1 MTEKEWNTR
10 CRIMGFLD
18 TSLIGRRTIVRDAD
32 PPALGYTSKDGI
44 IHVARKHDFF
54 NQVTEPE
61 VRIMQ
66 MGINIHEAMHQVFTD
81 FDETERILREI
92 PDYQQKDLF
101 MTIVNLIEDP
111 AIENFADQIV
121 GGPALDAL
129 YFTIDRCYDL
139 AIPVSEHAETNPLST
154 AWYEYM
160 TALIHFGDGGLV
172 KGDFTSQAARRCFDR
187 TIGLV
192 YQAINEPDGKKRVHI
207 AEEIFQ
213 TALRILTPINGWN
226 ASLCMSDLTNA
237 TGKRSTN
244 GNGEG
249 RKAADVSDPSKRS
262 EKRDRARRQGI
273 EKEKEKM
280 QDQLKEDAGIT
291 DRQEEAEDPEEGESL
306 DVKNSP
312 GATGDEAETEKKAS
326 TTTQAEFGADD
337 ASGTVPE
344 ETAGQSAGTSEESS
358 GTDADK
364 IHTGDED
371 ENEGAIPGNKSG
383 EDPQG
388 LASQNAEDPEG
399 EPEAI
404 DPEALAEQLDQL
416 MESYEDTCGK
426 SAERETATAMN
437 EAVKEIAANH
447 KQFSDVIPDDMVV
460 EDSAPEL
467 YAKYSQRAAVIYE
480 PLIVKLKKIFQ
491 DDCNRK
497 MYTQSGMVS
506 LKRASSGRVTSRL
519 FERKRLPSDK
529 ADMCLMLLV
538 DCSGSMR
545 GEKTTAAIITA
556 TAIAETMAYFRIP
569 TYCMGFHTTSSE
581 VEQLHFIQWTNTLP
595 ERETLPY
602 IEGNGGNFDSYSIR
616 YATELL
622 KQRREK
628 HKLMN
633 IISDGLPSAYFSGSE
648 GIRQNT
654 LAIEDARKEK
664 IQVFGTAIGKQNNKD
679 FTKMY
684 GKDFYMNVQDF
695 ELLAG
700 QTAEMIKKIVQDW

>member
-10 CRIMGFLD
+10 CRIMGLLD
-18 TSLIGRRTIVRDAD
+18 TSLIGRRTIVQDAAH
-32 PPALGYTSKDGI
+32 PALGYTSKDGI
-44 IHVARKHDFF
+44 IHVARDHDFF
-54 NQVTEPE
+54 NRVTEPE

-66 MGINIHEAMHQVFTD
+66 MGINVHEAMHQVFTD
-81 FDETERILREI
+81 FDETECILREI
-92 PDYQQKDLF
+92 SDYQQKDLF

-160 TALIHFGDGGLV
+160 TALVHFGDGGLV

-249 RKAADVSDPSKRS
+249 RKAANVSDSSKRS
-262 EKRDRARRQGI
+262 ESRNKARKQSM

-291 DRQEEAEDPEEGESL
+291 DRQEETENPEEGESL

-312 GATGDEAETEKKAS
+312 GAAGDEAETEKKAS
-326 TTTQAEFGADD
+326 TTTQAESGADD

-344 ETAGQSAGTSEESS
+344 ETTGQSAGTSEESS
-358 GTDADK
+358 GTDTNK
-364 IHTGDED
+364 NHTGGED
-371 ENEGAIPGNKSG
+371 ENEEPIPGDKSG
-383 EDPQG
+383 EEQRD
-388 LASQNAEDPEG
+388 LASKDMEDLEA

-404 DPEALAEQLDQL
+404 DPETLAEQLDSL

-426 SAERETATAMN
+426 SAGQEITTAMN

-460 EDSAPEL
+460 EDSDPEL

-491 DDCNRK
+491 DDCSRK

-506 LKRASSGRVTSRL
+506 LKRASAGRVTSRL

-581 VEQLHFIQWTNTLP
+581 VEQLHFVQWNNTLP

>member
-10 CRIMGFLD
+10 CRIMGLLD
-18 TSLIGRRTIVRDAD
+18 TSLIGRRTIVQDAAH
-32 PPALGYTSKDGI
+32 PALGYTSKDGI
-44 IHVARKHDFF
+44 IHVARDHDFF
-54 NQVTEPE
+54 TRVTESE

-81 FDETERILREI
+81 FDETERILHEI

-160 TALIHFGDGGLV
+160 TALVHFGDGGLV

-249 RKAADVSDPSKRS
+249 RKAANVSDSSKRS
-262 EKRDRARRQGI
+262 ERRNKARKQSM

-291 DRQEEAEDPEEGESL
+291 DRQEETEDPEEGESL

-312 GATGDEAETEKKAS
+312 GAAGDEAETEKKAS
-326 TTTQAEFGADD
+326 ATTQAESGADD
-337 ASGTVPE
+337 ASRTVPE

-358 GTDADK
+358 GTDTNK
-364 IHTGDED
+364 NHTGGED
-371 ENEGAIPGNKSG
+371 ENEEPIPGDKSG
-383 EDPQG
+383 EEQQD
-388 LASQNAEDPEG
+388 LTSKDMEDPEA

-404 DPEALAEQLDQL
+404 DPETLAEQLDSL
-416 MESYEDTCGK
+416 MKSYEDTCGK
-426 SAERETATAMN
+426 SAGQEITTAMN

-447 KQFSDVIPDDMVV
+447 KQFSDVIPDDIVM

-467 YAKYSQRAAVIYE
+467 YAKYSERAAIIYE

-497 MYTQSGMVS
+497 MYTQSGMIS

-556 TAIAETMAYFRIP
+556 TAIAEMMAYFRIP

-581 VEQLHFIQWTNTLP
+581 VEQLHFIQWNNTLP

>member
-10 CRIMGFLD
+10 CRIMGLLD
-18 TSLIGRRTIVRDAD
+18 TSLIGRRTIVQDAAH
-32 PPALGYTSKDGI
+32 PALGYTSKDGI
-44 IHVARKHDFF
+44 IHVARDHDFF
-54 NQVTEPE
+54 NRVTEPE

-66 MGINIHEAMHQVFTD
+66 MGINVHEAMHQVFTD
-81 FDETERILREI
+81 FDETECILREI
-92 PDYQQKDLF
+92 SDYQQKDLF

-160 TALIHFGDGGLV
+160 TALVHFGDGGLV

-249 RKAADVSDPSKRS
+249 RKAANVSDSSKRS
-262 EKRDRARRQGI
+262 ESRNKARKQSM

-291 DRQEEAEDPEEGESL
+291 DRQEETENPEEGESL

-312 GATGDEAETEKKAS
+312 GAAGDEAETEKKAS
-326 TTTQAEFGADD
+326 TTTQAESGADD

-344 ETAGQSAGTSEESS
+344 ETTGQSAGTSEESS
-358 GTDADK
+358 GTDTNK
-364 IHTGDED
+364 NHTGGED
-371 ENEGAIPGNKSG
+371 ENEEPIPGDKSG
-383 EDPQG
+383 EEQRD
-388 LASQNAEDPEG
+388 LASKDMEDLEA

-404 DPEALAEQLDQL
+404 DPETLAEQLDSL

-426 SAERETATAMN
+426 SAGQEITTAMN

-460 EDSAPEL
+460 EDSDPEL

-491 DDCNRK
+491 DDCSRK

-506 LKRASSGRVTSRL
+506 LKRASAGRVTSRL

-581 VEQLHFIQWTNTLP
+581 VEQLHFIQWNNTLP

-700 QTAEMIKKIVQDW
+700 QTAEMIKKIVQD

>member
-18 TSLIGRRTIVRDAD
+18 TSLIGRRTIVQDAGH
-32 PPALGYTSKDGI
+32 PALGYTSKDGI
-44 IHVARKHDFF
+44 IHVARDHDFF
-54 NQVTEPE
+54 NRVTEPE

-92 PDYQQKDLF
+92 SDYQQKDLF

-160 TALIHFGDGGLV
+160 TALVHFGDGGLV

-192 YQAINEPDGKKRVHI
+192 YHAINEPDGKKRVHI

-249 RKAADVSDPSKRS
+249 RKAANVSDSSKRS
-262 EKRDRARRQGI
+262 ERRNKARKQSM

-280 QDQLKEDAGIT
+280 LDQLKEDAGIT
-291 DRQEEAEDPEEGESL
+291 DRQEETEDPEEGESL

-312 GATGDEAETEKKAS
+312 GAAGDEAETEKKAS
-326 TTTQAEFGADD
+326 TTTQAESGADD

-344 ETAGQSAGTSEESS
+344 ETTGQSAGISEESS
-358 GTDADK
+358 GTDTNK
-364 IHTGDED
+364 NHTGGED
-371 ENEGAIPGNKSG
+371 ENEEPIPGDKSG
-383 EDPQG
+383 KEQRDLTSKDMED
-388 LASQNAEDPEG
+388 
-399 EPEAI
+399 PEAI
-404 DPEALAEQLDQL
+404 DPETLAEQLDQL

-426 SAERETATAMN
+426 SAGQEITTAMN

>member
-10 CRIMGFLD
+10 CRIMGLLD
-18 TSLIGRRTIVRDAD
+18 TSLIGRRTIVQDAEH
-32 PPALGYTSKDGI
+32 PALGYTSKDGI
-44 IHVARKHDFF
+44 IHVARDHDFF
-54 NQVTEPE
+54 NRVTEPE

-92 PDYQQKDLF
+92 SDYQQKDLF

-160 TALIHFGDGGLV
+160 TALVHFGDGGLV

-192 YQAINEPDGKKRVHI
+192 YQAINEPDGKKRDHI
-207 AEEIFQ
+207 AEKIFQ

-249 RKAADVSDPSKRS
+249 RKAANVSDSSKRS
-262 EKRDRARRQGI
+262 ERRNKARKQSM

-291 DRQEEAEDPEEGESL
+291 DRQEETEDPEEGESL

-312 GATGDEAETEKKAS
+312 GAAGDEAETKKKAS
-326 TTTQAEFGADD
+326 ATTQAESGADD

-344 ETAGQSAGTSEESS
+344 ETTGQSAGTSEELSK
-358 GTDADK
+358 TDTNQN
-364 IHTGDED
+364 HTGGED
-371 ENEGAIPGNKSG
+371 ENEEPIPGDKSG
-383 EDPQG
+383 EEQRD
-388 LASQNAEDPEG
+388 LASKDMEDPEA

-404 DPEALAEQLDQL
+404 DPETLAEQLDSL

-426 SAERETATAMN
+426 SAGQEIATAMN

-491 DDCNRK
+491 DDCSRK

-506 LKRASSGRVTSRL
+506 LKRASAGRVTSRL

-581 VEQLHFIQWTNTLP
+581 VEQLHFIQWNNTLP

>member
-18 TSLIGRRTIVRDAD
+18 TSLIGRRTIVQDAGH
-32 PPALGYTSKDGI
+32 PALGYTSKDGI
-44 IHVARKHDFF
+44 IHVARDHDFF
-54 NQVTEPE
+54 NRVTEPE

-81 FDETERILREI
+81 FDETERILWEI
-92 PDYQQKDLF
+92 SDYQQKDLF

-226 ASLCMSDLTNA
+226 ASLCINDLTNA

-249 RKAADVSDPSKRS
+249 RKAANVSDPSKRS
-262 EKRDRARRQGI
+262 ERRNKARKQSM

-280 QDQLKEDAGIT
+280 LDQLKEDAGIT
-291 DRQEEAEDPEEGESL
+291 DRQEETEDPEEGESL
-306 DVKNSP
+306 DAKNSP
-312 GATGDEAETEKKAS
+312 GAAGDEAETEKKAS
-326 TTTQAEFGADD
+326 TTTQAESGADD

-344 ETAGQSAGTSEESS
+344 ETTGQSAGISEESS
-358 GTDADK
+358 GTDTNK
-364 IHTGDED
+364 NHTGGED
-371 ENEGAIPGNKSG
+371 ENEEPIPGDKSG
-383 EDPQG
+383 KEQRDLTSKDMED
-388 LASQNAEDPEG
+388 
-399 EPEAI
+399 PEAI
-404 DPEALAEQLDQL
+404 DPETLAEQLDSL

-426 SAERETATAMN
+426 SAGQEITTAMN

-491 DDCNRK
+491 DDCSRK

-506 LKRASSGRVTSRL
+506 LKRASAGRVTSRL

-545 GEKTTAAIITA
+545 GEKTAAAIITA

-581 VEQLHFIQWTNTLP
+581 VEQLHFIQWNNTLP

-695 ELLAG
+695 ELLAS
-700 QTAEMIKKIVQDW
+700 QTAEMIKRIVQDW

>member
-10 CRIMGFLD
+10 CRIMGLLD
-18 TSLIGRRTIVRDAD
+18 TSLIGRRTIVQDAAH
-32 PPALGYTSKDGI
+32 PALGYTSKDGI
-44 IHVARKHDFF
+44 IHVARDHDFF
-54 NQVTEPE
+54 NRVTEPE

-66 MGINIHEAMHQVFTD
+66 MGINVHEAMHQVFTD
-81 FDETERILREI
+81 FDETECILREI
-92 PDYQQKDLF
+92 SDYQQKDLF

-160 TALIHFGDGGLV
+160 TALVHFGDGGLV

-249 RKAADVSDPSKRS
+249 RKAANVSDSSKRS
-262 EKRDRARRQGI
+262 ESRNKARKQSM

-291 DRQEEAEDPEEGESL
+291 DRQEETENPEEGESL

-312 GATGDEAETEKKAS
+312 GAAGDEAETEKKAS
-326 TTTQAEFGADD
+326 TTTQAESGADD

-344 ETAGQSAGTSEESS
+344 ETTGQSAGTSEESS
-358 GTDADK
+358 GTDTNK
-364 IHTGDED
+364 NHTGGED
-371 ENEGAIPGNKSG
+371 ENEEPIPGDKSG
-383 EDPQG
+383 EEQRD
-388 LASQNAEDPEG
+388 LASKDMEDLEA

-404 DPEALAEQLDQL
+404 DPETLAEQLDSL

-426 SAERETATAMN
+426 SAGQEITTAMN

-447 KQFSDVIPDDMVV
+447 KQFSDVIPDDIVM
-460 EDSAPEL
+460 EDSTTEL
-467 YAKYSQRAAVIYE
+467 YAKYSERAAIIYE

-569 TYCMGFHTTSSE
+569 TYCMGFHTTSSN
-581 VEQLHFIQWTNTLP
+581 VEQLHFIRWANTLS

-602 IEGNGGNFDSYSIR
+602 IEGNGSNFDSYSIR

-654 LAIEDARKEK
+654 FAIEDARKEK

>member
-10 CRIMGFLD
+10 CRIMGLLD
-18 TSLIGRRTIVRDAD
+18 TSLIGRRTIVQDAAH
-32 PPALGYTSKDGI
+32 PALGYTSKDGI
-44 IHVARKHDFF
+44 IHVARDHDFF
-54 NQVTEPE
+54 TRVTESE

-81 FDETERILREI
+81 FDETERILHEI

-139 AIPVSEHAETNPLST
+139 AIPVSEHAETHPLRA

-160 TALIHFGDGGLV
+160 TALVHFGDGGLV

-249 RKAADVSDPSKRS
+249 RKAANVSDSSKRS
-262 EKRDRARRQGI
+262 ERRNKARKQSM

-291 DRQEEAEDPEEGESL
+291 DRQEETEDPEEGESL

-312 GATGDEAETEKKAS
+312 GAAGDEAETEKKAS
-326 TTTQAEFGADD
+326 ATTQAESGADD

-344 ETAGQSAGTSEESS
+344 ETTGQSAGTSEESS
-358 GTDADK
+358 GTDTNK
-364 IHTGDED
+364 NHTGGED
-371 ENEGAIPGNKSG
+371 ENEEPIPGDKSG
-383 EDPQG
+383 EEQRN
-388 LASQNAEDPEG
+388 LASKDMEDLEA

-404 DPEALAEQLDQL
+404 DPETLAEQLDSL

-426 SAERETATAMN
+426 SAGQETTTAMN

-447 KQFSDVIPDDMVV
+447 KQFSDVIPDDIVM

-467 YAKYSQRAAVIYE
+467 YAKYSERAAIIYE

-497 MYTQSGMVS
+497 MYTQSGMIS

-581 VEQLHFIQWTNTLP
+581 VEQLHFIQWNNTLP

-602 IEGNGGNFDSYSIR
+602 IEGNGSNFDSYSIR

>member
-1 MTEKEWNTR
+1 MTEKEWNAR
-10 CRIMGFLD
+10 CRIMGLLD
-18 TSLIGRRTIVRDAD
+18 TSLIGRRTIVQDAAR
-32 PPALGYTSKDGI
+32 PALGYTSKDGI
-44 IHVARKHDFF
+44 IHVARDHDFF
-54 NQVTEPE
+54 TRVTESE

-81 FDETERILREI
+81 FDETERILHEI

-139 AIPVSEHAETNPLST
+139 AIPVSEHSETHPLRA

-160 TALIHFGDGGLV
+160 TALVHFGDGGLV

-249 RKAADVSDPSKRS
+249 RKAANVSDSSKRS
-262 EKRDRARRQGI
+262 ERRNKARKQSM

-291 DRQEEAEDPEEGESL
+291 DRQEETENPEEGESL

-312 GATGDEAETEKKAS
+312 GAAGDEAETEKKAS
-326 TTTQAEFGADD
+326 TMTQAESGADD

-344 ETAGQSAGTSEESS
+344 ETTGQSAGISEESS
-358 GTDADK
+358 GTDTNK
-364 IHTGDED
+364 NHTGGED
-371 ENEGAIPGNKSG
+371 ENEEPIPGDKSG
-383 EDPQG
+383 KEQRD
-388 LASQNAEDPEG
+388 LTSKDMEDPEA

-404 DPEALAEQLDQL
+404 DPETLAEQLDSL

-426 SAERETATAMN
+426 SAGQEITTAMN

-447 KQFSDVIPDDMVV
+447 KQFSDVIPDDIVM
-460 EDSAPEL
+460 EDSTPEL
-467 YAKYSQRAAVIYE
+467 YAKYSQRAAIIYE

-556 TAIAETMAYFRIP
+556 TAIAETMAYFQIP
-569 TYCMGFHTTSSE
+569 TYCMGFHTTSSN
-581 VEQLHFIQWTNTLP
+581 VEQLHFIRWANTLS

-602 IEGNGGNFDSYSIR
+602 IEGNGSNFDSYSIR

-654 LAIEDARKEK
+654 FAIEDARKEK

>member
-1 MTEKEWNTR
+1 
-10 CRIMGFLD
+10 MGLLD
-18 TSLIGRRTIVRDAD
+18 TSLIGRRTIVQDAAH
-32 PPALGYTSKDGI
+32 PALGYTSKDGI
-44 IHVARKHDFF
+44 IHVARDHDFF
-54 NQVTEPE
+54 NRVTEPE

-66 MGINIHEAMHQVFTD
+66 MGINVHEAMHQVFTD
-81 FDETERILREI
+81 FDETECILREI
-92 PDYQQKDLF
+92 SDYQQKDLF

-160 TALIHFGDGGLV
+160 TALVHFGDGGLV

-249 RKAADVSDPSKRS
+249 RKAANVSDSSKRS
-262 EKRDRARRQGI
+262 ESRNKARKQSM

-291 DRQEEAEDPEEGESL
+291 DRQEETENPEEGESL

-312 GATGDEAETEKKAS
+312 GAAGDEAETEKKAS
-326 TTTQAEFGADD
+326 TTTQAESGADD

-344 ETAGQSAGTSEESS
+344 ETTGQSAGTSEESS
-358 GTDADK
+358 GTDTNK
-364 IHTGDED
+364 NHTGGED
-371 ENEGAIPGNKSG
+371 ENEEPIPGDKSG
-383 EDPQG
+383 EEQRD
-388 LASQNAEDPEG
+388 LASKDMEDLEA

-404 DPEALAEQLDQL
+404 DPETLAEQLDSL

-426 SAERETATAMN
+426 SAGQEITTAMN

-460 EDSAPEL
+460 EDSDPEL

-491 DDCNRK
+491 DDCSRK

-506 LKRASSGRVTSRL
+506 LKRASAGRVTSRL

-581 VEQLHFIQWTNTLP
+581 VEQLHFIQWNNTLP

>member
-1 MTEKEWNTR
+1 MTEKEWNAR
-10 CRIMGFLD
+10 CRIMGLLD
-18 TSLIGRRTIVRDAD
+18 TSLIGRRTIVQDAAR
-32 PPALGYTSKDGI
+32 PALGYTSKDGI
-44 IHVARKHDFF
+44 IHVARDHDFF
-54 NQVTEPE
+54 TRVTESE

-81 FDETERILREI
+81 FDETERILHEI

-139 AIPVSEHAETNPLST
+139 AIPVSEHSETHPLRA

-160 TALIHFGDGGLV
+160 TALVHFGDGGLV

-249 RKAADVSDPSKRS
+249 RKAANVSDSSKRS
-262 EKRDRARRQGI
+262 ERRNKARKQSM
-273 EKEKEKM
+273 EKEKRKM
-280 QDQLKEDAGIT
+280 QDQLREDAGIT
-291 DRQEEAEDPEEGESL
+291 DRQEETEDPEEGESL

-312 GATGDEAETEKKAS
+312 GAAGDEAETEKKAS
-326 TTTQAEFGADD
+326 TMTQAESGADD

-344 ETAGQSAGTSEESS
+344 ETTGQSAGISEESS
-358 GTDADK
+358 GTDTNK
-364 IHTGDED
+364 NHTGSED
-371 ENEGAIPGNKSG
+371 ENEEPIPGDKSG
-383 EDPQG
+383 EEQRD
-388 LASQNAEDPEG
+388 LTSKDMEDPEA

-404 DPEALAEQLDQL
+404 DPETLAEQLDSL

-426 SAERETATAMN
+426 SAGQEITTAMN

-447 KQFSDVIPDDMVV
+447 KQFSDVIPDDIVM

-467 YAKYSQRAAVIYE
+467 YAKYSQRAAIIYE

-569 TYCMGFHTTSSE
+569 TYCMGFHTTSSN
-581 VEQLHFIQWTNTLP
+581 VEQLHFIRWANTLS

-602 IEGNGGNFDSYSIR
+602 IEGNGSNFDSYSIR

-654 LAIEDARKEK
+654 FAIEDARKEK

>member
-10 CRIMGFLD
+10 CRIMGLLD
-18 TSLIGRRTIVRDAD
+18 TSLIGRRTIVQDAAH
-32 PPALGYTSKDGI
+32 PALGYTSKDGI
-44 IHVARKHDFF
+44 IHVARDHDFF
-54 NQVTEPE
+54 NQVTESE

-160 TALIHFGDGGLV
+160 TALVHFGDGGLV

-249 RKAADVSDPSKRS
+249 RKAANVSDSSKRS
-262 EKRDRARRQGI
+262 ERRNKARKQSM

-291 DRQEEAEDPEEGESL
+291 DRQEETEDPEEGESL

-312 GATGDEAETEKKAS
+312 GAAGDEAETEKKAT
-326 TTTQAEFGADD
+326 TTTQAESGADD

-344 ETAGQSAGTSEESS
+344 ETTGQSAGISEESS
-358 GTDADK
+358 GTDTNK
-364 IHTGDED
+364 NHTGGED
-371 ENEGAIPGNKSG
+371 ENEEPIPGDKSG
-383 EDPQG
+383 EEQRD
-388 LASQNAEDPEG
+388 LTSKDMEDPEA

-404 DPEALAEQLDQL
+404 DPETLAEQLDSL

-426 SAERETATAMN
+426 SAGQEITTAMN

-506 LKRASSGRVTSRL
+506 LKRASAGRVTSRL

-581 VEQLHFIQWTNTLP
+581 VEQLHFIQWNNTLP

>member
-10 CRIMGFLD
+10 CHIMGLLD
-18 TSLIGRRTIVRDAD
+18 TSLIGRRTIVQDAAH
-32 PPALGYTSKDGI
+32 PALGYTSKDGI
-44 IHVARKHDFF
+44 IHVARDHDFF
-54 NQVTEPE
+54 NRVTEPE

-92 PDYQQKDLF
+92 SDYQQKDLF

-160 TALIHFGDGGLV
+160 TALVHFGDGGLV

-249 RKAADVSDPSKRS
+249 RKAANVSDSSKRS
-262 EKRDRARRQGI
+262 ERRNKARKQSM

-280 QDQLKEDAGIT
+280 LDQLKEDAGIT
-291 DRQEEAEDPEEGESL
+291 DRQEETEDPEEGESL

-312 GATGDEAETEKKAS
+312 GAAGDEAETEKKAS
-326 TTTQAEFGADD
+326 TTTQAESGADD

-344 ETAGQSAGTSEESS
+344 ETTGQSAGISEESS
-358 GTDADK
+358 GTDTNK
-364 IHTGDED
+364 NHTGGED
-371 ENEGAIPGNKSG
+371 ENEEPIPGDKSG
-383 EDPQG
+383 KEQRD
-388 LASQNAEDPEG
+388 LASKDMED
-399 EPEAI
+399 PEAI
-404 DPEALAEQLDQL
+404 DPETLAEQLDSL

-426 SAERETATAMN
+426 SAGQEITTAMN

-491 DDCNRK
+491 DDCSRK

-506 LKRASSGRVTSRL
+506 LKRASAGRVTSRL

-581 VEQLHFIQWTNTLP
+581 VEQLHFIQWNNTLP

-695 ELLAG
+695 ELLAS
-700 QTAEMIKKIVQDW
+700 QTAEMIKRIVQDW

>member
-10 CRIMGFLD
+10 CRIMGLLD
-18 TSLIGRRTIVRDAD
+18 TSLIGRRTIVQDAAH
-32 PPALGYTSKDGI
+32 PALGYTSKDGI
-44 IHVARKHDFF
+44 IHVARDHDFF
-54 NQVTEPE
+54 NRVTEPE

-66 MGINIHEAMHQVFTD
+66 MGINVHEAMHQVFTD
-81 FDETERILREI
+81 FDETECILREI
-92 PDYQQKDLF
+92 SDYQQKDLF

-160 TALIHFGDGGLV
+160 TALVHFGDGGLV

-249 RKAADVSDPSKRS
+249 RKAANVSDSSKRTES
-262 EKRDRARRQGI
+262 RNKARKQSM

-291 DRQEEAEDPEEGESL
+291 DRQEETENPEEGESL

-312 GATGDEAETEKKAS
+312 GAAGDEAETEKKAS
-326 TTTQAEFGADD
+326 TTTQAESGADD

-344 ETAGQSAGTSEESS
+344 ETTGQSAGTSEESS
-358 GTDADK
+358 GTDTNK
-364 IHTGDED
+364 NHTGGED
-371 ENEGAIPGNKSG
+371 ENEEPIPGDKSG
-383 EDPQG
+383 EEQRD
-388 LASQNAEDPEG
+388 LASKDMEDLEA

-404 DPEALAEQLDQL
+404 DPETLAEQLDSL

-426 SAERETATAMN
+426 SAGQEITTAMN

-460 EDSAPEL
+460 EDSDPEL

-491 DDCNRK
+491 DDCSRK

-506 LKRASSGRVTSRL
+506 LKRASAGRVTSRL

-581 VEQLHFIQWTNTLP
+581 VEQLHFIQWNNTLP

>member
-1 MTEKEWNTR
+1 M
-10 CRIMGFLD
+10 
-18 TSLIGRRTIVRDAD
+18 
-32 PPALGYTSKDGI
+32 
-44 IHVARKHDFF
+44 
-54 NQVTEPE
+54 
-61 VRIMQ
+61 
-66 MGINIHEAMHQVFTD
+66 
-81 FDETERILREI
+81 
-92 PDYQQKDLF
+92 
-101 MTIVNLIEDP
+101 
-111 AIENFADQIV
+111 
-121 GGPALDAL
+121 
-129 YFTIDRCYDL
+129 
-139 AIPVSEHAETNPLST
+139 
-154 AWYEYM
+154 
-160 TALIHFGDGGLV
+160 
-172 KGDFTSQAARRCFDR
+172 
-187 TIGLV
+187 
-192 YQAINEPDGKKRVHI
+192 
-207 AEEIFQ
+207 
-213 TALRILTPINGWN
+213 
-226 ASLCMSDLTNA
+226 
-237 TGKRSTN
+237 
-244 GNGEG
+244 
-249 RKAADVSDPSKRS
+249 
-262 EKRDRARRQGI
+262 

-280 QDQLKEDAGIT
+280 QDQLREDAGIT
-291 DRQEEAEDPEEGESL
+291 GRQEDPEEGESL
-306 DVKNSP
+306 DTKNSP
-312 GATGDEAETEKKAS
+312 GTAGDETEAEKEAS
-326 TTTQAEFGADD
+326 ATAQAGSDADD
-337 ASGTVPE
+337 VSGTVPE
-344 ETAGQSAGTSEESS
+344 ETAGQPVGTSEESS

-388 LASQNAEDPEG
+388 LASQNAEDLEE

>member
-10 CRIMGFLD
+10 CRIMGLLD
-18 TSLIGRRTIVRDAD
+18 TSLIGRRTIVQDAAH
-32 PPALGYTSKDGI
+32 PALGYTSKDGI
-44 IHVARKHDFF
+44 IHVARDHDFF

-160 TALIHFGDGGLV
+160 TALVHFGDGGLV

-249 RKAADVSDPSKRS
+249 RKAANVSDSSKRS
-262 EKRDRARRQGI
+262 ERRNKARKQSM

-291 DRQEEAEDPEEGESL
+291 DRQEETEDPEEGESL

-312 GATGDEAETEKKAS
+312 GAAGDEAETEKKAS
-326 TTTQAEFGADD
+326 TMTQVESGADD

-344 ETAGQSAGTSEESS
+344 ETTGQSAGISEESS
-358 GTDADK
+358 GTDTNK
-364 IHTGDED
+364 NHTGSED
-371 ENEGAIPGNKSG
+371 ENEEPIPGDKSW
-383 EDPQG
+383 EEQRD
-388 LASQNAEDPEG
+388 LTSKDMEDPEA

-404 DPEALAEQLDQL
+404 DPETLAEQLDSL

-426 SAERETATAMN
+426 SAGQEITTAMN

-467 YAKYSQRAAVIYE
+467 YAKYSERAAVIYE

-491 DDCNRK
+491 DDCSRK

-506 LKRASSGRVTSRL
+506 LKRASAGRVTSRL

-581 VEQLHFIQWTNTLP
+581 VEQLHFIQWNNTLP

>member
-18 TSLIGRRTIVRDAD
+18 TSLIGRRTIVQDAEH
-32 PPALGYTSKDGI
+32 PALGYTSKDGI
-44 IHVARKHDFF
+44 IHVARDHDFF
-54 NQVTEPE
+54 NRVTEPE

-92 PDYQQKDLF
+92 SDYQQKDLF

-160 TALIHFGDGGLV
+160 TALVHFGDGGLV

-249 RKAADVSDPSKRS
+249 RKAANVSDSSKRS
-262 EKRDRARRQGI
+262 ERRNKARKQSM

-280 QDQLKEDAGIT
+280 LDQLKEDAGIT
-291 DRQEEAEDPEEGESL
+291 DRQEETEDPEEGESL

-312 GATGDEAETEKKAS
+312 GAAGDEAETEKKAS
-326 TTTQAEFGADD
+326 TTTQAESGADD

-344 ETAGQSAGTSEESS
+344 ETTGQSAGISEESS
-358 GTDADK
+358 GTDTNK
-364 IHTGDED
+364 NHTGGED
-371 ENEGAIPGNKSG
+371 ENEEPIPGDKSG
-383 EDPQG
+383 KEQRDLTSKDMED
-388 LASQNAEDPEG
+388 
-399 EPEAI
+399 PEAI
-404 DPEALAEQLDQL
+404 DPETLAEQLDSL

-426 SAERETATAMN
+426 SAGQEITTAMN

-447 KQFSDVIPDDMVV
+447 KQFSDVIPDGYGRGRLRPG
-460 EDSAPEL
+460 AL
-467 YAKYSQRAAVIYE
+467 C
-480 PLIVKLKKIFQ
+480 KIFA
-491 DDCNRK
+491 K
-497 MYTQSGMVS
+497 
-506 LKRASSGRVTSRL
+506 
-519 FERKRLPSDK
+519 
-529 ADMCLMLLV
+529 
-538 DCSGSMR
+538 GS
-545 GEKTTAAIITA
+545 
-556 TAIAETMAYFRIP
+556 
-569 TYCMGFHTTSSE
+569 CH
-581 VEQLHFIQWTNTLP
+581 L
-595 ERETLPY
+595 
-602 IEGNGGNFDSYSIR
+602 
-616 YATELL
+616 
-622 KQRREK
+622 
-628 HKLMN
+628 
-633 IISDGLPSAYFSGSE
+633 
-648 GIRQNT
+648 
-654 LAIEDARKEK
+654 
-664 IQVFGTAIGKQNNKD
+664 
-679 FTKMY
+679 
-684 GKDFYMNVQDF
+684 
-695 ELLAG
+695 
-700 QTAEMIKKIVQDW
+700 

>member
-1 MTEKEWNTR
+1 M
-10 CRIMGFLD
+10 
-18 TSLIGRRTIVRDAD
+18 
-32 PPALGYTSKDGI
+32 
-44 IHVARKHDFF
+44 
-54 NQVTEPE
+54 
-61 VRIMQ
+61 
-66 MGINIHEAMHQVFTD
+66 
-81 FDETERILREI
+81 
-92 PDYQQKDLF
+92 
-101 MTIVNLIEDP
+101 
-111 AIENFADQIV
+111 
-121 GGPALDAL
+121 
-129 YFTIDRCYDL
+129 
-139 AIPVSEHAETNPLST
+139 
-154 AWYEYM
+154 
-160 TALIHFGDGGLV
+160 

-262 EKRDRARRQGI
+262 ERRNKARKQSMK
-273 EKEKEKM
+273 KEKEKM
-280 QDQLKEDAGIT
+280 QDRLRKDAGIA
-291 DRQEEAEDPEEGESL
+291 DRQEDPEEGESL

-312 GATGDEAETEKKAS
+312 GTAGDEAEAEKEAS
-326 TTTQAEFGADD
+326 ATAQAGSDADD
-337 ASGTVPE
+337 VSGTVPE
-344 ETAGQSAGTSEESS
+344 ETAGQPAGTSEESS

-371 ENEGAIPGNKSG
+371 GNEGAIPGNKSG
-383 EDPQG
+383 ENPLG
-388 LASQNAEDPEG
+388 LASQNAEGPEE

-404 DPEALAEQLDQL
+404 DPEALAEQLDSL

-447 KQFSDVIPDDMVV
+447 KQFSDVIPDDIVV

-595 ERETLPY
+595 ERETLPC

-664 IQVFGTAIGKQNNKD
+664 IQVFGAAIGKQNNKD

>member
-10 CRIMGFLD
+10 CRIMGLLD
-18 TSLIGRRTIVRDAD
+18 TSLIGRRTIVQDAAH
-32 PPALGYTSKDGI
+32 PALGYTSKDGI
-44 IHVARKHDFF
+44 IHVARDHDFF
-54 NQVTEPE
+54 NRVTEPE

-66 MGINIHEAMHQVFTD
+66 MGINVHEAMHQVFTD
-81 FDETERILREI
+81 FDETECILREI
-92 PDYQQKDLF
+92 SDYQQKDLF

-160 TALIHFGDGGLV
+160 TALVHFGDGGLV

-249 RKAADVSDPSKRS
+249 RKAANVSDSSKRS
-262 EKRDRARRQGI
+262 ERRNKARKQSM

-291 DRQEEAEDPEEGESL
+291 DRQEETENPEEGESL

-312 GATGDEAETEKKAS
+312 GAAGDEAETEKKAS
-326 TTTQAEFGADD
+326 TTTQAESGADD

-344 ETAGQSAGTSEESS
+344 ETTGQSAGTSEESS
-358 GTDADK
+358 GTDTNK
-364 IHTGDED
+364 NHTGGED
-371 ENEGAIPGNKSG
+371 ENEEPIPGDKSG
-383 EDPQG
+383 EEQRD
-388 LASQNAEDPEG
+388 LASKDMEDLEA

-404 DPEALAEQLDQL
+404 DPETLAEQLDSL

-426 SAERETATAMN
+426 SAGQEITTAMN

-460 EDSAPEL
+460 EDSDPEL

-491 DDCNRK
+491 DDCSRK

-506 LKRASSGRVTSRL
+506 LKRASAGRVTSRL

-581 VEQLHFIQWTNTLP
+581 VEQLHFIQWNNTLP

>member
-10 CRIMGFLD
+10 CCIMGLLD
-18 TSLIGRRTIVRDAD
+18 TSLIGRRTIIQDAAH
-32 PPALGYTSKDGI
+32 PALGYTSKDGI
-44 IHVARKHDFF
+44 IHVARDHDFF
-54 NQVTEPE
+54 TRVTESE

-81 FDETERILREI
+81 FDETERILHEI

-160 TALIHFGDGGLV
+160 TALVHFGDGGLV

-249 RKAADVSDPSKRS
+249 RKAANVSDSSKRS
-262 EKRDRARRQGI
+262 ERRNKARKQSM

-291 DRQEEAEDPEEGESL
+291 DRQEETEDPEEGESL
-306 DVKNSP
+306 GVKNSP
-312 GATGDEAETEKKAS
+312 GAAGDEAETEKKAS
-326 TTTQAEFGADD
+326 TTTQAESGADD

-344 ETAGQSAGTSEESS
+344 ETTGQSAGISEESS
-358 GTDADK
+358 GTDTNK
-364 IHTGDED
+364 NHTGGED
-371 ENEGAIPGNKSG
+371 ENEEPIPGNKSG
-383 EDPQG
+383 EEQQD
-388 LASQNAEDPEG
+388 LTSKDMEDPEA

-404 DPEALAEQLDQL
+404 DPETLAEQLDSL
-416 MESYEDTCGK
+416 MKSYEDTCGK
-426 SAERETATAMN
+426 SAGQEITTAMN

-467 YAKYSQRAAVIYE
+467 YAKYSERAAIIYE

-497 MYTQSGMVS
+497 MYTQSGMIS

-581 VEQLHFIQWTNTLP
+581 VEQLHFIQWNNTLP

>member
-10 CRIMGFLD
+10 CRIMGLLD
-18 TSLIGRRTIVRDAD
+18 TSLIGRRTIVQDAAH
-32 PPALGYTSKDGI
+32 PALGYTSKDGI
-44 IHVARKHDFF
+44 IHVARDHDFF
-54 NQVTEPE
+54 NRVTEPE

-66 MGINIHEAMHQVFTD
+66 MGINVHEAMHQVFTD
-81 FDETERILREI
+81 FDETECILREI
-92 PDYQQKDLF
+92 SDYQQKDLF

-160 TALIHFGDGGLV
+160 TALVHFGDGGLV

-249 RKAADVSDPSKRS
+249 RKAANVSDSSKRS
-262 EKRDRARRQGI
+262 ESRNKARKQSM

-291 DRQEEAEDPEEGESL
+291 DRQEETENPEEGESL

-312 GATGDEAETEKKAS
+312 GAEGDEAETEKKAS
-326 TTTQAEFGADD
+326 TTTQAESGADD

-344 ETAGQSAGTSEESS
+344 ETTGQSAGTSEESS
-358 GTDADK
+358 GTDTNK
-364 IHTGDED
+364 NHTGGED
-371 ENEGAIPGNKSG
+371 ENEEPIPGDKSG
-383 EDPQG
+383 EEQRD
-388 LASQNAEDPEG
+388 LASKDMEDLEA

-404 DPEALAEQLDQL
+404 DPETLAEQLDSL

-426 SAERETATAMN
+426 SAGQEITTAMN

-460 EDSAPEL
+460 EDSDPEL

-491 DDCNRK
+491 DDCSRK

-506 LKRASSGRVTSRL
+506 LKRASAGRVTSRL

-581 VEQLHFIQWTNTLP
+581 VEQLHFIQWNNTLP

>member
-10 CRIMGFLD
+10 CRIMGLLD
-18 TSLIGRRTIVRDAD
+18 TSLIGRRTIVQDAAH
-32 PPALGYTSKDGI
+32 PALGYTSKDGI
-44 IHVARKHDFF
+44 IHVARDHDFF
-54 NQVTEPE
+54 NQVTESE

-160 TALIHFGDGGLV
+160 TALVHFGDGGLV

-249 RKAADVSDPSKRS
+249 RKAANVSDSSKRS
-262 EKRDRARRQGI
+262 ERRNKARKQSM

-291 DRQEEAEDPEEGESL
+291 DRQEETEDPEEGESL

-312 GATGDEAETEKKAS
+312 GAAGDEAETEKKAT
-326 TTTQAEFGADD
+326 TTTQAESGADD

-344 ETAGQSAGTSEESS
+344 ETTGQSAGISEESS
-358 GTDADK
+358 GTDTNK
-364 IHTGDED
+364 NHTGGED
-371 ENEGAIPGNKSG
+371 ENEEPIPGDKSG
-383 EDPQG
+383 EEQRD
-388 LASQNAEDPEG
+388 LTSKDMEDPEA

-404 DPEALAEQLDQL
+404 DPETLAEQLDSL
-416 MESYEDTCGK
+416 MASYEDTCGK
-426 SAERETATAMN
+426 SAGQEITTAMN

-491 DDCNRK
+491 DDCSRK

-506 LKRASSGRVTSRL
+506 LKRASAGRVTSRL

-581 VEQLHFIQWTNTLP
+581 VEQLHFIQWNNTLP

>member
-10 CRIMGFLD
+10 CRIMGLLD
-18 TSLIGRRTIVRDAD
+18 TSLIGRRTIVQDAAH
-32 PPALGYTSKDGI
+32 PALGYTSKDGI
-44 IHVARKHDFF
+44 IHVARDHDFF
-54 NQVTEPE
+54 NQVTESE

-160 TALIHFGDGGLV
+160 TALVHFGDGGLV

-249 RKAADVSDPSKRS
+249 RKAANVSDSSKRS
-262 EKRDRARRQGI
+262 ERRNKARKQSM

-291 DRQEEAEDPEEGESL
+291 DRQEETEDPEEGESL

-312 GATGDEAETEKKAS
+312 GAAGDEAEMEKKAT
-326 TTTQAEFGADD
+326 TTTQAESGADD

-344 ETAGQSAGTSEESS
+344 EITGQSAGISEESS
-358 GTDADK
+358 GTGTNK
-364 IHTGDED
+364 NHTGGED
-371 ENEGAIPGNKSG
+371 ENEEPIPGDKSG
-383 EDPQG
+383 EEQRD
-388 LASQNAEDPEG
+388 LTSKDMEDPEA

-404 DPEALAEQLDQL
+404 DPETLAEQLDSL

-426 SAERETATAMN
+426 SAGQEITTAMN

-467 YAKYSQRAAVIYE
+467 YAKYSERAAIIYE

-497 MYTQSGMVS
+497 MYTQSGMIS

-581 VEQLHFIQWTNTLP
+581 VEQLHFIQWNNTLP

-664 IQVFGTAIGKQNNKD
+664 IQVFGTAIGQQNNKD
-679 FTKMY
+679 FTKLD
-684 GKDFYMNVQDF
+684 GKDFYLHVQVF

-700 QTAEMIKKIVQDW
+700 PTAEMIKKIVQDW

>member
-1 MTEKEWNTR
+1 MTEKDWNTR

>member
-18 TSLIGRRTIVRDAD
+18 TSLIGRRTIVQDAGH
-32 PPALGYTSKDGI
+32 PALGYTSKDGI
-44 IHVARKHDFF
+44 IHVARDHDFF
-54 NQVTEPE
+54 NRVTEPE

-92 PDYQQKDLF
+92 SDYQQKDLF

-160 TALIHFGDGGLV
+160 TALVHFGDGGLV

-226 ASLCMSDLTNA
+226 ASLCINDLTNA

-249 RKAADVSDPSKRS
+249 RKAANVSDPSKRS
-262 EKRDRARRQGI
+262 ERRNKARKQSM

-280 QDQLKEDAGIT
+280 QDQLREDAGIT
-291 DRQEEAEDPEEGESL
+291 GRQEDPEEGEGL
-306 DVKNSP
+306 DAKNSP
-312 GATGDEAETEKKAS
+312 GTAGNKAEAEKEAS
-326 TTTQAEFGADD
+326 ATAQAGSDADD
-337 ASGTVPE
+337 VSGTVPE
-344 ETAGQSAGTSEESS
+344 ENAGQSAGASEESS

-371 ENEGAIPGNKSG
+371 ENEGAIPGNKHG

-388 LASQNAEDPEG
+388 LASQNAE
-399 EPEAI
+399 EPKEELEAI
-404 DPEALAEQLDQL
+404 DPETLAEQLDQL
-416 MESYEDTCGK
+416 MRSYEDTCGK
-426 SAERETATAMN
+426 STGQEMATTMN
-437 EAVKEIAANH
+437 EAVKEIATNH
-447 KQFSDVIPDDMVV
+447 KQFSDVMPDDIVV

-602 IEGNGGNFDSYSIR
+602 IEGSGGNFDSYSIR

>member
-18 TSLIGRRTIVRDAD
+18 TSLIGRRTVVQDAGH
-32 PPALGYTSKDGI
+32 PALGYTSKDGI
-44 IHVARKHDFF
+44 IHVARDHDFF
-54 NQVTEPE
+54 NRVTEPE

-81 FDETERILREI
+81 FDETERILWEI
-92 PDYQQKDLF
+92 SDYQQKDLF

-160 TALIHFGDGGLV
+160 TALVHFGDGGLV

-249 RKAADVSDPSKRS
+249 RKAANVSDSSKRS
-262 EKRDRARRQGI
+262 ERRNKARKQSM

-280 QDQLKEDAGIT
+280 LDQLKEDAGIT
-291 DRQEEAEDPEEGESL
+291 DRQEETEDPEEGESL

-312 GATGDEAETEKKAS
+312 GAAGDEAETEKKAS
-326 TTTQAEFGADD
+326 TTTQAESGADD

-344 ETAGQSAGTSEESS
+344 ETTGQSAGISEESS
-358 GTDADK
+358 GTDTNK
-364 IHTGDED
+364 NHTGGED
-371 ENEGAIPGNKSG
+371 ENEEPIPGDKSG
-383 EDPQG
+383 KEQRDLTSKDMED
-388 LASQNAEDPEG
+388 
-399 EPEAI
+399 PEAI
-404 DPEALAEQLDQL
+404 DPETLAEQLDSL

-426 SAERETATAMN
+426 SAGQEITTAMN

-491 DDCNRK
+491 DDCSRK

-506 LKRASSGRVTSRL
+506 LKRASAGRVTSRL

-581 VEQLHFIQWTNTLP
+581 VEQLHFIQWNNTLP

-695 ELLAG
+695 ELLAS
-700 QTAEMIKKIVQDW
+700 QTAEMIKRIVQDW

>member
-18 TSLIGRRTIVRDAD
+18 TSLIGRRMIVQDAEH
-32 PPALGYTSKDGI
+32 PALGYTSKDGI
-44 IHVARKHDFF
+44 IHVARDHDFF
-54 NQVTEPE
+54 NRVTEPE

-92 PDYQQKDLF
+92 SDYQQKDLF

-160 TALIHFGDGGLV
+160 TALVHFGDGGLV

-249 RKAADVSDPSKRS
+249 RKAANVSDSSKRS
-262 EKRDRARRQGI
+262 ERRNKARKQSM

-280 QDQLKEDAGIT
+280 LDQLKEDAGIT
-291 DRQEEAEDPEEGESL
+291 DRQEETEDPEEGESL

-312 GATGDEAETEKKAS
+312 GAAGDEAETEKKAS
-326 TTTQAEFGADD
+326 TTTQAESGADD

-344 ETAGQSAGTSEESS
+344 ETTGQSAGISEESS
-358 GTDADK
+358 GTDTNK
-364 IHTGDED
+364 NHTGGED
-371 ENEGAIPGNKSG
+371 ENEEPIPGDKSG
-383 EDPQG
+383 KEQRDLTSKDMED
-388 LASQNAEDPEG
+388 
-399 EPEAI
+399 PEAI
-404 DPEALAEQLDQL
+404 DPETLAEQLDSL

-426 SAERETATAMN
+426 SAGQEITTAMN

-491 DDCNRK
+491 DDCSRK

-506 LKRASSGRVTSRL
+506 LKRASAGRVTSRL

-581 VEQLHFIQWTNTLP
+581 VEQLHFIQWNNTLP

-695 ELLAG
+695 ELLAS
-700 QTAEMIKKIVQDW
+700 QTAEMIKRIVQDW

>member
-10 CRIMGFLD
+10 CRIMRLLD
-18 TSLIGRRTIVRDAD
+18 TSLIGRRTIVQDAAH
-32 PPALGYTSKDGI
+32 PALGYTSKDGI
-44 IHVARKHDFF
+44 IHVARDHDFF

-61 VRIMQ
+61 ARIMQ

-92 PDYQQKDLF
+92 QDYQQKDLF

-160 TALIHFGDGGLV
+160 TALVHFGDGGLV

-249 RKAADVSDPSKRS
+249 RKAANVSDSSKRS
-262 EKRDRARRQGI
+262 ERRNKARKQSM
-273 EKEKEKM
+273 ENEKEKM

-291 DRQEEAEDPEEGESL
+291 DRQEETEDPEEGESL

-312 GATGDEAETEKKAS
+312 GAAGDEAETEKKAS
-326 TTTQAEFGADD
+326 TTTQAESGADD

-344 ETAGQSAGTSEESS
+344 ETTGQSAGISEESS
-358 GTDADK
+358 GTDTNK
-364 IHTGDED
+364 NHTGGED
-371 ENEGAIPGNKSG
+371 ENEEPIPGDKSG
-383 EDPQG
+383 EEQRD
-388 LASQNAEDPEG
+388 LTSKDMEYPEA

-404 DPEALAEQLDQL
+404 DPETLAEQLDSL

-426 SAERETATAMN
+426 SAGQEITTAMN

-467 YAKYSQRAAVIYE
+467 YAKYSERAAIIYE

-491 DDCNRK
+491 DDCSRK

-506 LKRASSGRVTSRL
+506 LKRASAGRVTSRL

-581 VEQLHFIQWTNTLP
+581 VEQLHFIQWNNTLP

>member
-10 CRIMGFLD
+10 CRIMGLLD
-18 TSLIGRRTIVRDAD
+18 TSLIGRRTIVQDAAH
-32 PPALGYTSKDGI
+32 PALGYTSKDGI
-44 IHVARKHDFF
+44 IHVARDHDFF
-54 NQVTEPE
+54 NRVTEPE

-66 MGINIHEAMHQVFTD
+66 MGINVHEAMHQVFTD
-81 FDETERILREI
+81 FDETECILREI
-92 PDYQQKDLF
+92 SDYQQKDLF

-160 TALIHFGDGGLV
+160 TALVHFGDGGLV

-249 RKAADVSDPSKRS
+249 RKAANVSDSSKRS
-262 EKRDRARRQGI
+262 ESRNKARKQSM

-291 DRQEEAEDPEEGESL
+291 DRQEETENPEEGESL

-312 GATGDEAETEKKAS
+312 GAAGDEAETEKKAS
-326 TTTQAEFGADD
+326 TTTQAESGADD

-344 ETAGQSAGTSEESS
+344 ETTGQSAGTSEESS
-358 GTDADK
+358 GTDTNK
-364 IHTGDED
+364 NHTGGED
-371 ENEGAIPGNKSG
+371 ENEEPIPGDKSG
-383 EDPQG
+383 EEQRD
-388 LASQNAEDPEG
+388 LASKDMEDLEA

-404 DPEALAEQLDQL
+404 DPETLAEQLDSL

-426 SAERETATAMN
+426 SAGQEITTAMN

-460 EDSAPEL
+460 EDSDPEL

-491 DDCNRK
+491 DDCSRK

-506 LKRASSGRVTSRL
+506 LKRASAGRVTSRL
-519 FERKRLPSDK
+519 FERKRLPSNK

-581 VEQLHFIQWTNTLP
+581 VEQLHFIQWNNTLP

>member
-10 CRIMGFLD
+10 CRIMGLLD
-18 TSLIGRRTIVRDAD
+18 TSLIGRRTIVQDAAH
-32 PPALGYTSKDGI
+32 PALGYTSKDGI
-44 IHVARKHDFF
+44 IHVARDHDFF
-54 NQVTEPE
+54 NRVTEPE

-66 MGINIHEAMHQVFTD
+66 MGINVHEAMHQVFTD
-81 FDETERILREI
+81 FDETECILREI
-92 PDYQQKDLF
+92 SDYQQKDLF

-160 TALIHFGDGGLV
+160 TALVHFGDGGLV

-249 RKAADVSDPSKRS
+249 RKAANVSDSSKRS
-262 EKRDRARRQGI
+262 ESRNKARKQSM

-291 DRQEEAEDPEEGESL
+291 DRQEETENPEEGESL

-312 GATGDEAETEKKAS
+312 GAAGDEAETEKKAS
-326 TTTQAEFGADD
+326 TTTQAESGADD

-344 ETAGQSAGTSEESS
+344 ETTGQSAGTSEESS
-358 GTDADK
+358 GTDTNK
-364 IHTGDED
+364 NHTGGED
-371 ENEGAIPGNKSG
+371 ENEEPIPGDKSG
-383 EDPQG
+383 EEQRD
-388 LASQNAEDPEG
+388 LASKDMEDLEA

-404 DPEALAEQLDQL
+404 DPETLAEQLDSL

-426 SAERETATAMN
+426 SAGQEITTAMN

-447 KQFSDVIPDDMVV
+447 KQLSDVIPDDIVM
-460 EDSAPEL
+460 EDSTTEL
-467 YAKYSQRAAVIYE
+467 YAKYSERAAIIYE

-491 DDCNRK
+491 DDCSRK

-506 LKRASSGRVTSRL
+506 LKRASAGRVTSRL

-581 VEQLHFIQWTNTLP
+581 VEQLHFIQWNNTLP

>member
-10 CRIMGFLD
+10 CRIMGLLD
-18 TSLIGRRTIVRDAD
+18 TSLIGRRTIVQDAAH
-32 PPALGYTSKDGI
+32 PALGYTSKDGI
-44 IHVARKHDFF
+44 IHVARDHDFF
-54 NQVTEPE
+54 NRVTEPE

-66 MGINIHEAMHQVFTD
+66 MGINVHEAMHQVFTD
-81 FDETERILREI
+81 FDETECILREI
-92 PDYQQKDLF
+92 SDYQQKDLF

-160 TALIHFGDGGLV
+160 TALVHFGDGGLV

-249 RKAADVSDPSKRS
+249 RKAANVSDSSKRS
-262 EKRDRARRQGI
+262 ESRNKARKQSM

-291 DRQEEAEDPEEGESL
+291 DRQEETENPEEGESL

-312 GATGDEAETEKKAS
+312 GAAGDEAETEKKAS
-326 TTTQAEFGADD
+326 TTTQAESGADD

-344 ETAGQSAGTSEESS
+344 ETTGQSAGTSEESS
-358 GTDADK
+358 GTDTNK
-364 IHTGDED
+364 NHTGGED
-371 ENEGAIPGNKSG
+371 ENEEPIPGDKSG
-383 EDPQG
+383 EEQRD
-388 LASQNAEDPEG
+388 LASKDMEDLEA

-404 DPEALAEQLDQL
+404 DPETLAEQLDSL

-426 SAERETATAMN
+426 SAGQEITTAMN

-460 EDSAPEL
+460 EDSDPEL

-491 DDCNRK
+491 DDCSRK

-506 LKRASSGRVTSRL
+506 LKRASAGRVTSRL

-581 VEQLHFIQWTNTLP
+581 VEQLHFIQWNNTLP

>member
-10 CRIMGFLD
+10 CRIMGLLD
-18 TSLIGRRTIVRDAD
+18 TSLIGRRTIVQDAAH
-32 PPALGYTSKDGI
+32 PALGYTSKDGI
-44 IHVARKHDFF
+44 IHVARDHDFF
-54 NQVTEPE
+54 NRVTEPE

-66 MGINIHEAMHQVFTD
+66 MGINVHEAMHQVFTD
-81 FDETERILREI
+81 FDETECILREI
-92 PDYQQKDLF
+92 SDYQQKDLF

-160 TALIHFGDGGLV
+160 TALVHFGDGGLV

-249 RKAADVSDPSKRS
+249 RKAANVSDSSKRS
-262 EKRDRARRQGI
+262 ERRNKARKQSM

-291 DRQEEAEDPEEGESL
+291 DRQEETENPEEGESL

-312 GATGDEAETEKKAS
+312 GAAGDEAETEKKAS
-326 TTTQAEFGADD
+326 TTTQAESGADD

-344 ETAGQSAGTSEESS
+344 ETTGQSAGTSEESS
-358 GTDADK
+358 GTDTNK
-364 IHTGDED
+364 NHTGGED
-371 ENEGAIPGNKSG
+371 ENEEPIPGDKSG
-383 EDPQG
+383 EEQRD
-388 LASQNAEDPEG
+388 LASKDMEDLEA

-404 DPEALAEQLDQL
+404 DPETLAEQLDSL

-426 SAERETATAMN
+426 SAGQEITTAMN
-437 EAVKEIAANH
+437 EAAKEIAANH

-460 EDSAPEL
+460 EDSDPEL

-491 DDCNRK
+491 DDCSRK

-506 LKRASSGRVTSRL
+506 LKRASAGRVTSRL

-581 VEQLHFIQWTNTLP
+581 VEQLHFIQWNNTLP

>member
-10 CRIMGFLD
+10 CRIMGLLD
-18 TSLIGRRTIVRDAD
+18 TSLIGRRTIVQDAAH
-32 PPALGYTSKDGI
+32 PALGYTSKDGI
-44 IHVARKHDFF
+44 IHVARDHDFF
-54 NQVTEPE
+54 NRVTEPE

-66 MGINIHEAMHQVFTD
+66 MGINVHEAMHQVFTD
-81 FDETERILREI
+81 FDETECILREI
-92 PDYQQKDLF
+92 SDYQQKDLF

-160 TALIHFGDGGLV
+160 TALVHFGDGGLV

-249 RKAADVSDPSKRS
+249 RKAANVSDSSKRS
-262 EKRDRARRQGI
+262 ESRNKARKQSM

-291 DRQEEAEDPEEGESL
+291 DRQEETENPEEGESL

-312 GATGDEAETEKKAS
+312 GAAGDEAETEKKAS
-326 TTTQAEFGADD
+326 TTTQAESGADD

-344 ETAGQSAGTSEESS
+344 ETTGQSAGTSEESS
-358 GTDADK
+358 GTDTNK
-364 IHTGDED
+364 NHTGGED
-371 ENEGAIPGNKSG
+371 ENEEPIPGDKSG
-383 EDPQG
+383 EEQRD
-388 LASQNAEDPEG
+388 LASKDMEDLEA

-404 DPEALAEQLDQL
+404 DPETLAEQLDSL

-426 SAERETATAMN
+426 SAGQEITTAMN

-460 EDSAPEL
+460 EDSDPEL
-467 YAKYSQRAAVIYE
+467 YAKYSQRAAIIYE

-569 TYCMGFHTTSSE
+569 TYCMGFHTTSSN
-581 VEQLHFIQWTNTLP
+581 VEQLHFIRWANTLS

-602 IEGNGGNFDSYSIR
+602 IEGNGSNFDSYSIR

-654 LAIEDARKEK
+654 FAIEDARKEK